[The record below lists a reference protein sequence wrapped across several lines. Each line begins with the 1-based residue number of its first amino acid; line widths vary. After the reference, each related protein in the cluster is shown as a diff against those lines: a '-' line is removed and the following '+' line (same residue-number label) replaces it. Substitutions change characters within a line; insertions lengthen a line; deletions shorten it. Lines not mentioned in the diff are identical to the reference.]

1 MVREEVAYECQCV
14 CVCVCDS
21 HFKTIES
28 SWRLEMPGF
37 GATKDKLIIQI
48 GFKHTHTYRV
58 KEVTKVRNQTHFLL
72 CQWTVVDTNPETA
85 SFSTLDIETILTQ
98 ILLNLTNNYK
108 ELETY
113 SELTVQF

>member
-37 GATKDKLIIQI
+37 GATKAKLIIQI

-72 CQWTVVDTNPETA
+72 SVNG
-85 SFSTLDIETILTQ
+85 LLLTQ
-98 ILLNLTNNYK
+98 TLRQLPFLRLISKQY
-108 ELETY
+108 
-113 SELTVQF
+113 